1 MYGLIALN
9 FIIPFVMVFV
19 GYILKKHPVKDMT
32 SGNGYNT
39 PTSRKS
45 QEHWDYAQ
53 SIAPN
58 IFIGIGKTLGLVE
71 IVLCISLL
79 LLNISTQTTVFAGVV
94 VGIIFLIFGFYKTET
109 GITNNTQH
117 DTTKK
122 RSHKSGSSCYF
133 RGMRGYIS
141 ISKSSGFRRL
151 PGTAIFL

>member
-58 IFIGIGKTLGLVE
+58 IFIGIGKTLG
-71 IVLCISLL
+71 
-79 LLNISTQTTVFAGVV
+79 AGVV

-109 GITNNTQH
+109 GIT
-117 DTTKK
+117 
-122 RSHKSGSSCYF
+122 
-133 RGMRGYIS
+133 
-141 ISKSSGFRRL
+141 SKF
-151 PGTAIFL
+151 ANKNF

>member
-79 LLNISTQTTVFAGVV
+79 LLNISDRKSTR
-94 VGIIFLIFGFYKTET
+94 L
-109 GITNNTQH
+109 NSSH
-117 DTTKK
+117 D
-122 RSHKSGSSCYF
+122 RQSRMPSS
-133 RGMRGYIS
+133 
-141 ISKSSGFRRL
+141 
-151 PGTAIFL
+151 A

>member
-71 IVLCISLL
+71 IRKLQV
-79 LLNISTQTTVFAGVV
+79 Q
-94 VGIIFLIFGFYKTET
+94 VGHPAVENWFHLSPSFG
-109 GITNNTQH
+109 
-117 DTTKK
+117 
-122 RSHKSGSSCYF
+122 
-133 RGMRGYIS
+133 
-141 ISKSSGFRRL
+141 
-151 PGTAIFL
+151 

>member
-1 MYGLIALN
+1 MNDGIDTMRENNDIAPFKNILNEMYS
-9 FIIPFVMVFV
+9 
-19 GYILKKHPVKDMT
+19 KDT
-32 SGNGYNT
+32 VSYT
-39 PTSRKS
+39 HLDVYKRQTSRKS

-109 GITNNTQH
+109 GIT
-117 DTTKK
+117 
-122 RSHKSGSSCYF
+122 
-133 RGMRGYIS
+133 
-141 ISKSSGFRRL
+141 SKF
-151 PGTAIFL
+151 ANKNF

>member
-94 VGIIFLIFGFYKTET
+94 VGIIFLIFGFIKQKLELQVNLRTKTFKLL
-109 GITNNTQH
+109 
-117 DTTKK
+117 D
-122 RSHKSGSSCYF
+122 SFPSS
-133 RGMRGYIS
+133 S
-141 ISKSSGFRRL
+141 QPDPNL
-151 PGTAIFL
+151 QN

>member
-32 SGNGYNT
+32 S
-39 PTSRKS
+39 
-45 QEHWDYAQ
+45 
-53 SIAPN
+53 
-58 IFIGIGKTLGLVE
+58 GLVE

-109 GITNNTQH
+109 GIT
-117 DTTKK
+117 
-122 RSHKSGSSCYF
+122 
-133 RGMRGYIS
+133 
-141 ISKSSGFRRL
+141 SKF
-151 PGTAIFL
+151 ANKNF